1 MENDVELIVLYN
13 SKRVIKKVIKRSI
26 RNGLKLEKFIC
37 SFWKNK
43 ICWNFIIVKHFEHEL
58 SSN

>member
-37 SFWKNK
+37 SF
-43 ICWNFIIVKHFEHEL
+43 
-58 SSN
+58 